1 MSRAKAVTHSHGA
14 RRDKCTDLAFFAE
27 EFAKLERIID
37 DSYKEG
43 YAAGVKAGK
52 RLAKGKPE
60 LAKARGR
67 QKVLHDILALQ
78 FVRNAD
84 SLLNNRGFSLGA
96 AVAQY
101 LKLMAPVWK
110 DLNEGKPS
118 RAALMRL
125 YQRIKK
131 GKHKI
136 DPSMRRAYKILKGDR
151 SGN

>member
-1 MSRAKAVTHSHGA
+1 MSRARAVTLSDGT
-14 RRDKCTDLAFFAE
+14 RRDKCIDLASFAE
-27 EFAKLERIID
+27 KFAKLERVIE
-37 DSYKEG
+37 DSYNEG

-60 LAKARGR
+60 FAKARGR

-78 FVRNAD
+78 FVRHVD
-84 SLLNNRGFSLGA
+84 TLLNNRGVSLGA

-101 LKLMAPVWK
+101 LKLMVP
-110 DLNEGKPS
+110 LNGRKPS

-125 YQRIKK
+125 YQRIEK

-136 DPSMRRAYKILKGDR
+136 DPSMRRAYEILTGDR
-151 SGN
+151 SCT